1 VTAESNCRLM
11 DVGYRPQALLA
22 TMEPKSDVRWLRVL
36 SNGLNSR
43 TQTHLRRYATRASI
57 GLITSMTAIPVALA
71 RGVACG
77 GLPDA

>member
-1 VTAESNCRLM
+1 
-11 DVGYRPQALLA
+11 
-22 TMEPKSDVRWLRVL
+22 
-36 SNGLNSR
+36 
-43 TQTHLRRYATRASI
+43 LRRYATRASI